1 MLPWAAGNYSNFVM
15 DTSFGQQRSFYQT
28 IDFPI
33 RYQFG
38 ASPNMVPILAA
49 ANQVVVELSS
59 HPTIIVIFLLFS
71 FVFFLSWL

>member
-1 MLPWAAGNYSNFVM
+1 
-15 DTSFGQQRSFYQT
+15 
-28 IDFPI
+28 
-33 RYQFG
+33 
-38 ASPNMVPILAA
+38 MVPILAA